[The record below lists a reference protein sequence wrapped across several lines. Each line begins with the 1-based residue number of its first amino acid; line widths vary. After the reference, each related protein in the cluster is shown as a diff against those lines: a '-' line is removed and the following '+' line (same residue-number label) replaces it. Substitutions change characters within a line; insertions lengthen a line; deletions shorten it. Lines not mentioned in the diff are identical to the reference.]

1 MKSYHLVLRSFDS
14 GQPAQ
19 RQQRWRRA
27 HSWSLWD
34 WLDGPSFIV
43 VRMLCICLKSGQ
55 FAITAVLPVATKG
68 HKQCWW
74 RPAASL
80 ENHRGR
86 NINYINRYI
95 NSHSA
100 YLYRY
105 QQCITVV
112 YSYATH
118 VRVQFMNVKYIM
130 KSHRLCKSEAMLL
143 CVFCKNGFTIL
154 NVEYSEHNVPVWLC
168 LLKWAHSTGFYLLS
182 VSRES
187 DGAQNAAGQ
196 TSDTMENISDTLY
209 QLSKT
214 SKSDLCRVL
223 KFSVWIR
230 QSRIRLLVTQQHGL
244 VLVQTKQSRVPP

>member
-1 MKSYHLVLRSFDS
+1 MTILGLMMIYEIFIILVLRSFDS

-55 FAITAVLPVATKG
+55 FAITAVLLVATKG
-68 HKQCWW
+68 HKQCWQ

-80 ENHRGR
+80 ENRRGR

-118 VRVQFMNVKYIM
+118 VRVQFMNMKYII
-130 KSHRLCKSEAMLL
+130 KSHRLCKNRSYVV
-143 CVFCKNGFTIL
+143 CVFLFLFFFSFAKMVLPSLML
-154 NVEYSEHNVPVWLC
+154 NI
-168 LLKWAHSTGFYLLS
+168 LS
-182 VSRES
+182 V
-187 DGAQNAAGQ
+187 
-196 TSDTMENISDTLY
+196 MF
-209 QLSKT
+209 
-214 SKSDLCRVL
+214 LCDCVC
-223 KFSVWIR
+223 
-230 QSRIRLLVTQQHGL
+230 
-244 VLVQTKQSRVPP
+244 

>member
-1 MKSYHLVLRSFDS
+1 MLTNKNLQWQFLALWWFMKSYHLVLRSFDS

-55 FAITAVLPVATKG
+55 FAITAVLQVATKG
-68 HKQCWW
+68 HKQCWQ

-95 NSHSA
+95 KSHSA
-100 YLYRY
+100 DLYRY

-118 VRVQFMNVKYIM
+118 VRVQFMNMKYNM

-143 CVFCKNGFTIL
+143 CVFCKKVLPSLML
-154 NVEYSEHNVPVWLC
+154 NI
-168 LLKWAHSTGFYLLS
+168 LS
-182 VSRES
+182 V
-187 DGAQNAAGQ
+187 NF
-196 TSDTMENISDTLY
+196 
-209 QLSKT
+209 
-214 SKSDLCRVL
+214 LCDCVC
-223 KFSVWIR
+223 
-230 QSRIRLLVTQQHGL
+230 
-244 VLVQTKQSRVPP
+244 

>member
-1 MKSYHLVLRSFDS
+1 MIYEIFIILRSFDS

-55 FAITAVLPVATKG
+55 FAITAVLLVATKG
-68 HKQCWW
+68 HKQCWQ
-74 RPAASL
+74 RLAASL

-105 QQCITVV
+105 QQCISVV

-118 VRVQFMNVKYIM
+118 VRVQFLNMKYIM

-154 NVEYSEHNVPVWLC
+154 NVEYSERYVPVWLW
-168 LLKWAHSTGFYLLS
+168 LLKWAHSSGFYLLP
-182 VSRES
+182 VSREP
-187 DGAQNAAGQ
+187 D
-196 TSDTMENISDTLY
+196 
-209 QLSKT
+209 
-214 SKSDLCRVL
+214 
-223 KFSVWIR
+223 
-230 QSRIRLLVTQQHGL
+230 VTQNPAGPDFIYHGAYFRCIL
-244 VLVQTKQSRVPP
+244 LSFQNVQIWSLHGF